1 MENFTIG
8 AYIRWDTK
16 SNPRMTTAKMD
27 HNVISTYYFGG
38 KRRAGSNGI
47 FMMLSLN
54 QVIHQVESTV
64 FTIVKNPWWSSP

>member
-27 HNVISTYYFGG
+27 HNVISRDFLGERGG
-38 KRRAGSNGI
+38 QGVSNGI
-47 FMMLSLN
+47 FKMLSVN
-54 QVIHQVESTV
+54 QVVPQVESTV
-64 FTIVKNPWWSSP
+64 FTRVKLTLT